1 MQLFFL
7 KKKTMKISASIVLA
21 LIGAANAV
29 GELGFDLGVRRNS
42 DGGCKTTLDYL
53 KDFKEMRYLTS
64 TVKVY
69 AVSDC
74 GALGNMGV
82 ALEQAGFTAFLGVW
96 PTDEGHYAAEKAAL
110 WAYLPR
116 LSVKSIR
123 GITVGSETLYRK
135 EMTAEQL
142 ADKIKEIKGMLRGM
156 KDKDGKLWSSVPV
169 GTVDSWNV
177 IVDGASVPVIRAA
190 DLMMV
195 NAFPYWQGQSK
206 GNSTYSFFD
215 DVMQALQT
223 VQGIK
228 GRNEFPFWV
237 GETGWATGGGNFG
250 EAVPSIENAEKYWHE
265 AVCGIRSWGINTIV
279 FEAYDEMWKPSTSGI
294 EGVEKHW
301 GVLNEDGSSKYNLE
315 C

>member
-1 MQLFFL
+1 
-7 KKKTMKISASIVLA
+7 MKISVAIVLA
-21 LIGAANAV
+21 LGGAAKAL

-42 DGGCKTTLDYL
+42 DGACKTTFDYL
-53 KDFKEMRYLTS
+53 KDFKEMSIVTS

-74 GALGNMGV
+74 GALGNMGP
-82 ALEQAGFTAFLGVW
+82 ALEQSGFTAFLGIW

-116 LSVKSIR
+116 LSVNSIR

-135 EMTAEQL
+135 EMTAEEL
-142 ADKIKEIKGMLRGM
+142 GYKINEIKALLRGIE
-156 KDKDGKLWSSVPV
+156 DKDGKSWSCVPV

-177 IVDGASVPVIRAA
+177 IVDGGSAAVIRAA

-195 NAFPYWQGQSK
+195 NAFSYWQGQSM

-223 VQGIK
+223 IQGIK

-237 GETGWATGGGNFG
+237 GETGWATAGGDFG
-250 EAVPSIENAEKYWHE
+250 ESVPSIEKAASFWQN
-265 AVCGIRSWGINTIV
+265 AVCGIRGWGINTIV
-279 FEAYDEMWKPSTSGI
+279 FEAYDESWKPNTSGI
-294 EGVEKHW
+294 EGVERHW
-301 GVLNEDGSSKYNLE
+301 GVLNDDGSPKYNLV